1 MKKLKEP
8 LWSVTIASNDVI
20 FELRGVRKSFN
31 GVTALQDIDLRMA
44 IGKVTAVIGP
54 SGCGKTVLL
63 KHLIGLIRPDKGQVF
78 FHDQRIDHLPEDK
91 LIDLRKRMGFLFQA
105 GALFD
110 SQTVFEN
117 VAFPLLQHKKNL
129 TKEQV
134 REIVRQ
140 KLELVDLGH
149 TVERLPAEL
158 SGGQQKRVAL
168 ARAIALEPEVILYDE
183 PTTGLDP
190 IRSETIND
198 LILKLQQELKITSI
212 VVTHDMHSVDRV
224 ADRVVMLDAGKII
237 ADGNVREIRQSL
249 DVKVQGFLKGDHKAF
264 EVDHVG

>member
-1 MKKLKEP
+1 MRF
-8 LWSVTIASNDVI
+8 VRFVANDVI
-20 FELRGVRKSFN
+20 FELKDVHKSFN
-31 GVTALQDIDLRMA
+31 GVTALQEIDLRMA
-44 IGKVTAVIGP
+44 TGRVTAVIGP

-91 LIDLRKRMGFLFQA
+91 LIALRKRMGFLFQA

-117 VAFPLLQHKKNL
+117 VAFPLLQHKKDL
-129 TKEQV
+129 TKDQV
-134 REIVRQ
+134 RNVVQQ
-140 KLELVDLGH
+140 KLDMVGLGH
-149 TVERLPAEL
+149 ATERLPAEL

-190 IRSETIND
+190 IRAETIND
-198 LILKLQQELKITSI
+198 LILKLQRELQITSI

-224 ADRVVMLDAGKII
+224 ADRVVMLDAGRII
-237 ADGNVREIRQSL
+237 ADGDMQEIRQSL
-249 DVKVQGFLKGDHKAF
+249 DIKVQGFLKGDHKAF
-264 EVDHVG
+264 EVDRAV